1 MTNPSVY
8 VDVVARDK
16 NASRTFDK
24 VGDSVDKAGGK
35 MSKVSKVMGTAA
47 KAGALG
53 LAVGAGAAVVALADM
68 TKGAIEDEAAQ
79 KKLAKTLTNAAGARS
94 KDVKSVETWI
104 SKQGQALGITD
115 DELRP
120 ALGRLVTATGDVG
133 KAQKLAALGMDVSAG
148 TGKSLKQVTEALA
161 KAENGQVAGLSR
173 LGIATKD
180 ANGETKSFAQ
190 IQGELQK
197 KFGGQ
202 ASTAA
207 NTLEGKMGRL
217 KLVMDETKESIGS
230 KLIPVIT
237 VMATW
242 FLTKGIPAISKT
254 WSFLKDKLGPVFTT
268 VGRAIGGLVE
278 RFRSAEGG
286 TSQFRQR
293 LGTVASAVMRVAR
306 TVGENLRP
314 VFVAIGGVIREKVVP
329 LVAQMRTKFEEWR
342 PTISKVL
349 VIGGKLVGWMVKI
362 QTSILGKVLPPLL
375 KFAAFL
381 VVGLVKSLVAVVDK
395 GIKVTAWLIA
405 LPKKVQNAWDRTK
418 KFAAFLRDSFAAILG
433 KVGKAGKTL
442 GDKVWSGI
450 KQIGKTLSGIGG
462 WIWGKW
468 KQGNQTLYGRVK
480 SMAASAGGRIWSGI
494 TSIGPKLATIGGW
507 AWDKFKG
514 GLGRL
519 KDKFT
524 GAGKSLTRGMV
535 SGLRSVW
542 GEVRDLT
549 KKPLNGIITVAIR
562 PFISAVNKVIPGK
575 GPLDQIQTFRAGG
588 AVFGA
593 GSSTSDSIDAKL
605 SNNEHVFTAQE
616 VKNAGGHGAIY
627 RLRELLRRGR
637 VGKAGA
643 GDLGAMTAASGAHM
657 GFAKGGGLDAGRVAA
672 AKRFAKAQAGKPYI
686 WGGVGP
692 SGYDCSGFL
701 SAITNVLLGRNP
713 YSRVGTSSS
722 FPWPGFKSGPGQFS
736 IGAFTGNPGH
746 VAGTLDGMNV
756 ESTNGS
762 VRVGSAARGATN
774 GMFTRMG
781 HLGSGGAGFL
791 SSLWGKFTS
800 GADWFKDKIG
810 NLLPKVKGGGLFSTA
825 SMKLLAEQILNG
837 IKKTV
842 PGFAK
847 GGYVNRPTLAMVGED
862 GPEIIAPIGGR
873 RRGGSSASPI
883 ELHFHIEGNVIS
895 ERDLMTT
902 VARGLDELRRAQG
915 QRVSILKVA
924 T

>member
-1 MTNPSVY
+1 MTNVH
-8 VDVVARDK
+8 VDVIARDRGM
-16 NASRTFDK
+16 SRTFDK
-24 VGDSVDKAGGK
+24 VGDSADKAGGK
-35 MSKVSKVMGTAA
+35 MAKLSRVLGRAAMG
-47 KAGALG
+47 GALG
-53 LAVGAGAAVVALADM
+53 LTVAAVGLAGEGLFAATKAALAD
-68 TKGAIEDEAAQ
+68 DSAQ
-79 KKLAKTLTNAAGARS
+79 KNLAKTLRNAAGARQ
-94 KDVKSVETWI
+94 KDVKSVEGWI
-104 SKQGQALGITD
+104 SKQGQALGVTD

-120 ALGRLVTATGDVG
+120 AMGRLVAATEDVG
-133 KAQKLAALGMDVSAG
+133 RAQKLASLGMDVSAG

-173 LGIATKD
+173 LGVATKD

-207 NTLEGKMGRL
+207 GSLEGKMGRL
-217 KLVMDETKESIGS
+217 KLVFDETGESIGS
-230 KLIPVIT
+230 KLIPPLGHLTSWLLSRGVP
-237 VMATW
+237 MARAW
-242 FLTKGIPAISKT
+242 WAFYQK
-254 WSFLKDKLGPVFTT
+254 WYFPVFR
-268 VGRAIGGLVE
+268 GIGSAIGGLVDH
-278 RFRSAEGG
+278 FRAAGDDS
-286 TSQFRQR
+286 SQFRQR

-306 TVGENLRP
+306 TVGENLKP

-480 SMAASAGGRIWSGI
+480 SMAASAGGRIWSGV

-542 GEVRDLT
+542 GTVKDQT
-549 KKPLNGIITVAIR
+549 KKPLEGIISRAIN
-562 PFISAVNKVIPGK
+562 PFISAVNKVIPGTKHDLPTIK
-575 GPLDQIQTFRAGG
+575 GFARGG
-588 AVFGA
+588 RVSGDNRVI
-593 GSSTSDSIDAKL
+593 TSVPGIPVRLERLLLVSDAR
-605 SNNEHVFTAQE
+605 
-616 VKNAGGHGAIY
+616 NAGG
-627 RLRELLRRGR
+627 RRGGTVHR
-637 VGKAGA
+637 RGQFAHRPARGSRNLATPVGVSPDTPAPRFPG
-643 GDLGAMTAASGAHM
+643 LGPLAS
-657 GFAKGGGLDAGRVAA
+657 
-672 AKRFAKAQAGKPYI
+672 
-686 WGGVGP
+686 
-692 SGYDCSGFL
+692 
-701 SAITNVLLGRNP
+701 LLGRLRP
-713 YSRVGTSSS
+713 RGGRMAPPGLPRATWTLAGASR
-722 FPWPGFKSGPGQFS
+722 
-736 IGAFTGNPGH
+736 
-746 VAGTLDGMNV
+746 
-756 ESTNGS
+756 GS
-762 VRVGSAARGATN
+762 VGGRILLSVPAATTGVQSRTPDTRGITSPIPSSGIFSGFGSIALEPTSPALKMLAGHITDEIKSETAGLIGPIPGLRSKYQYDVGIGDDRAASEFRKVREALEEVTIVLHVDERRV
-774 GMFTRMG
+774 
-781 HLGSGGAGFL
+781 
-791 SSLWGKFTS
+791 
-800 GADWFKDKIG
+800 
-810 NLLPKVKGGGLFSTA
+810 
-825 SMKLLAEQILNG
+825 AEQKLIGDVTRG
-837 IKKTV
+837 IDK
-842 PGFAK
+842 
-847 GGYVNRPTLAMVGED
+847 M
-862 GPEIIAPIGGR
+862 R
-873 RRGGSSASPI
+873 RS
-883 ELHFHIEGNVIS
+883 
-895 ERDLMTT
+895 
-902 VARGLDELRRAQG
+902 QG
-915 QRVSILKVA
+915 QRTSILKV
-924 T
+924 